1 MDLAGALEVVDAEP
15 SRIGMP
21 GNWLEHVVDEGRGS
35 EMACLVTSPGR
46 LTLEDVIDEDYRDR

>member
-15 SRIGMP
+15 SRIGTP
-21 GNWLEHVVDEGRGS
+21 GNWLEHVVEEGCGS

-46 LTLEDVIDEDYRDR
+46 LTLEDVVDEDYRDR